1 MPKADR
7 KALRR
12 DEETGLPIFII
23 VNQIKK
29 FCHTEIEEQT
39 AEGDIIHVK
48 MRPSQKFMS
57 RLNEVVID
65 LIEESIGNAR
75 QEDRLDLM
83 PADVPSLDGEEY
95 HDEEG
100 G

>member
-7 KALRR
+7 LALRR

-29 FCHTEIEEQT
+29 FCHHHIREQT
-39 AEGDIIHVK
+39 EDGDIVDLKI
-48 MRPSQKFMS
+48 RPTQKFMA

-65 LIEESIGNAR
+65 LIYESINSAR
-75 QEDRLDLM
+75 DDDRMELM
-83 PADVPSLDGEEY
+83 VEDVPSPNGHEE
-95 HDEEG
+95 EESN
-100 G
+100 